1 VCLKPLSE
9 GNNYWRLGIL
19 RSVRTLPLDDAYIA
33 KKLDEQLRTV
43 LSVVDCLATM
53 TKRAATTSQVAAK
66 CHQCLV
72 VDGTDCALTA
82 THKPSE
88 V

>member
-1 VCLKPLSE
+1 VCPKPLSE
-9 GNNYWRLGIL
+9 GKNYWQLGVL
-19 RSVRTLPLDDAYIA
+19 RSVRTLPLDDAYVA

-53 TKRAATTSQVAAK
+53 TKRAPTTGQVAAK

-72 VDGTDCALTA
+72 VDRTNCALTA
-82 THKPSE
+82 MHKPSE